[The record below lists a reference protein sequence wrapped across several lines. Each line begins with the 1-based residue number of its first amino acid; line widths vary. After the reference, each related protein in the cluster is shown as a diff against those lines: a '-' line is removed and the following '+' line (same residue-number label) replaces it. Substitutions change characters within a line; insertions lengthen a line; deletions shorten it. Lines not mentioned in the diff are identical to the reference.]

1 MVRALMIAVALA
13 GGQPAAQQRVIQ
25 EREAFAERI
34 RSVIERGD
42 VEAFI
47 ALLAPDMIIC
57 GDGAIPTKQVAAEL
71 RNKKGFYPL
80 LFDTSALRA
89 SGGASGYP
97 MLSYRD
103 YFKQAKDSVPTV
115 NMDFNTIRWASET
128 LGDVLYPPYFGV
140 ERVAR
145 SLRVGL
151 IGDGCH

>member
-13 GGQPAAQQRVIQ
+13 GGPPSAQEREIQ
-25 EREAFAERI
+25 EREAFAAQI

-47 ALLAPDMIIC
+47 ALLSPDMIIC
-57 GDGAIPTKQVAAEL
+57 GDGAIPSKQVAAEL
-71 RNKKGFYPL
+71 RKKKGFYPL

-89 SGGASGYP
+89 SGGASVYP

-103 YFKQAKDSVPTV
+103 YFKRAKDSVPTV

-128 LGDVLYPPYFGV
+128 PGEVAYPPYFGV
-140 ERVAR
+140 ERVGR
-145 SLRVGL
+145 RLRVGL